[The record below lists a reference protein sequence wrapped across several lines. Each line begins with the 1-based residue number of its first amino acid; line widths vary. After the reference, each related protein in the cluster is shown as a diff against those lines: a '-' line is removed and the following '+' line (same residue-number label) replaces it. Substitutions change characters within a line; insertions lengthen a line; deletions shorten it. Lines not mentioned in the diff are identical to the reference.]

1 MLLTEGGLQLRVENL
16 RHKGQWH
23 RAGSLIWSNN
33 RGPSAGVD
41 FKVAEY
47 LHEAE
52 VVLTYRANGRPME
65 QKIACE
71 PTEQYPS
78 GRRWW
83 FLCPGCNRRMGV
95 LYLSPGRSAFR
106 CRGCYGLRY
115 RSQQR
120 DLDFLLKPLAAAAG
134 VPRRIARKYLYE
146 APAMSP
152 KPKRSPGRRR

>member
-1 MLLTEGGLQLRVENL
+1 MLLTEGGLQLRVEKL
-16 RHKGQWH
+16 RHKGRWH
-23 RAGSLIWSNN
+23 RAGSLTWSSDKGV
-33 RGPSAGVD
+33 RAGVN

-71 PTEQYPS
+71 PTEQFRA

-83 FLCPGCNRRMGV
+83 FLCPGCTRRMGV
-95 LYLSPGRSAFR
+95 LYLPPGRTEFR

-120 DLDFLLKPLAAAAG
+120 DLDFLLKPIAAAAG
-134 VPRRIARKYLYE
+134 VPRRIVRKYLFE
-146 APAMSP
+146 PNAMSS
-152 KPKRSPGRRR
+152 KPSRRR

>member
-1 MLLTEGGLQLRVENL
+1 MLLTEGGLQLRVEKL
-16 RHKGQWH
+16 RHKGHWH
-23 RAGSLIWSNN
+23 RAGSLSWSNN
-33 RGPSAGVD
+33 RGLSAGVG
-41 FKVAEY
+41 FKVVEY

-52 VVLTYRANGRPME
+52 VVLTCRANGRPME

-71 PTEQYPS
+71 PTEQFRG

-83 FLCPGCNRRMGV
+83 FLCPGCTRRMGV
-95 LYLSPGRSAFR
+95 LYLPPGQTEFR

-120 DLDFLLKPLAAAAG
+120 DLDFLLKPIAAAAG

-146 APAMSP
+146 APAVSS
-152 KPKRSPGRRR
+152 KPGRRR

>member
-1 MLLTEGGLQLRVENL
+1 MSLTEGGHQLRVEKL
-16 RHKGQWH
+16 RHKDQWH
-23 RAGSLIWSNN
+23 RAGSLTWSND
-33 RGPSAGVD
+33 RGRCAGVN

-65 QKIACE
+65 QKIVCE
-71 PTEQYPS
+71 PTDQFRG

-83 FLCPGCNRRMGV
+83 FLCPGCSRRMGV
-95 LYLSPGRSAFR
+95 LYLAPGRTEFR

-120 DLDFLLKPLAAAAG
+120 DLDFLLKPIAAAAG
-134 VPRRIARKYLYE
+134 VPRRIARKYLFE
-146 APAMSP
+146 ANSLSSRPN
-152 KPKRSPGRRR
+152 RRR

>member
-1 MLLTEGGLQLRVENL
+1 MLLTEGGLQLRVEKL
-16 RHKGQWH
+16 RHRGQWH
-23 RAGSLIWSNN
+23 RAGSLSWSNG
-33 RGPSAGVD
+33 RDLSAGVD
-41 FKVAEY
+41 FRVAEY

-95 LYLSPGRSAFR
+95 LYLSPGRTEFR
-106 CRGCYGLRY
+106 CRGCYSLRY
-115 RSQQR
+115 RSQLR

-134 VPRRIARKYLYE
+134 ITRRAARKYLYE
-146 APAMSP
+146 TPAMS
-152 KPKRSPGRRR
+152 STPGRRP